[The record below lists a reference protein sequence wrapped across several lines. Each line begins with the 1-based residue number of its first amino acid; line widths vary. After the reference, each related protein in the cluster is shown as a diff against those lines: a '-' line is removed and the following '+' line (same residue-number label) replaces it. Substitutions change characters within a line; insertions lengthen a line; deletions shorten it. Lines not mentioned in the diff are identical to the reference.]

1 MSARMSMIF
10 SQKGGVSNK
19 VVMRNAPVVEP
30 VPVVAPVATTARSV
44 NPPPRPRSTLVG
56 LMAANR
62 SAPKGVKQLFNLGD
76 IMANPGTPCKAC
88 GA

>member
-10 SQKGGVSNK
+10 SQNGGVSNK
-19 VVMRNAPVVEP
+19 VVMRNAPVAA
-30 VPVVAPVATTARSV
+30 PVVARVAPTASSV

-56 LMAANR
+56 LMATSSR
-62 SAPKGVKQLFNLGD
+62 SAPKSVKQLFNLGD

>member
-10 SQKGGVSNK
+10 SQNGGVSNK
-19 VVMRNAPVVEP
+19 VVMRNAPVAAP
-30 VPVVAPVATTARSV
+30 VPVVAPVAATARSV

-56 LMAANR
+56 LMATNR